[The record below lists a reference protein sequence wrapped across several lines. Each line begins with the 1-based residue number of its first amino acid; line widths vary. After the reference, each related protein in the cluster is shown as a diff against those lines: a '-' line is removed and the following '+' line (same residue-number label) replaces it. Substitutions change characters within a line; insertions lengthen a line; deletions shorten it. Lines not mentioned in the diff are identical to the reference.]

1 MLNSIVRDVLAPRII
16 FVLAGLGSI
25 AYLFTFWFQNR
36 FIQTN
41 LPDLISTGF
50 QIISI
55 TSGFKL
61 VLHVFMD
68 LCKPEAVMEMDKFYT
83 GYGGAAVLWI
93 SITTLKKRFKN
104 PDCSRNPDITNSGYG

>member
-1 MLNSIVRDVLAPRII
+1 MIDLLNSIIRDGLAPRII

-50 QIISI
+50 QIVSI

-61 VLHVFMD
+61 VLHVFTD
-68 LCKPEAVMEMDKFYT
+68 LCRPDAIMEMDKFYT
-83 GYGGAAVLWI
+83 GYGGVAVLWI
-93 SITTLKKRFKN
+93 AITTLKKRFRS
-104 PDCSRNPDITNSGYG
+104 PDC

>member
-1 MLNSIVRDVLAPRII
+1 LVDVLNSIVRDVLAPRII

-50 QIISI
+50 QIVSIS
-55 TSGFKL
+55 SGFKL
-61 VLHVFMD
+61 VLHVFIE
-68 LCKPEAVMEMDKFYT
+68 LCRPEAVMEMDKFYT
-83 GYGGAAVLWI
+83 GYGGAAGFWI

-104 PDCSRNPDITNSGYG
+104 PDC